1 MTEYFIALD
10 LPLDEDLADFS
21 ALLWQQGVAHHIAEE
36 GNRQLLRVGDAQ
48 QQEQVRA
55 LYSRLKTGE
64 LHIERRSAPTRSAP
78 VLQRRSGPVVWVLLL
93 LSIAGALL
101 PQLDRSFESVALLT
115 FYPLDLESGQLLA
128 QWPVGEPWRPTMAVQ
143 HGDEEV
149 QELVGVQP
157 MRHARHHRRRG
168 TTGRAA
174 SAGASSWR
182 GARCIGRRS
191 AALLLEFHSGFLA
204 FLSACVEEGAAASWG
219 HRHDEQVAQPLL

>member
-128 QWPVGEPWRPTMAVQ
+128 QWPVGEPWRLLTPMFLHFGLMHIAFNGLWLWELGGMIERRQGGMALL
-143 HGDEEV
+143 G
-149 QELVGVQP
+149 LVLLTTGIVLKL
-157 MRHARHHRRRG
+157 HRRR
-168 TTGRAA
+168 
-174 SAGASSWR
+174 
-182 GARCIGRRS
+182 
-191 AALLLEFHSGFLA
+191 
-204 FLSACVEEGAAASWG
+204 
-219 HRHDEQVAQPLL
+219 QVAVA